1 MLLKIINNGLKIIK
15 KVLKFIKSAKI
26 SIKITIVY
34 ALMFAL
40 VLLLLNA
47 SILYGVKYYLYN
59 QANKQIED
67 IQTVILNNIT
77 SQNEQLELSNKEVFL
92 DVPSNQNIY
101 IRIIQQDGK
110 ILNSSENFNYEIKEP
125 QDRTNTL
132 EEKAKHL
139 EEKDKDLL
147 YKNVR
152 FESKEYGIVYIQIVK
167 NMENEYY
174 FIEILF
180 AFMAIAD
187 FIGMIASL
195 ISGYI
200 VSKRM
205 LNPIDYITK
214 TAENISINNLKERIE
229 GNDSNDELNRLVNTF
244 NNMIDR
250 LQGSFDRQVQFVS
263 DASHEL
269 RTPIAV
275 IQGYA
280 NLLDR
285 WGKDDKE
292 VLEKSIY
299 AIKLEATNMANLVEK
314 LLFLA
319 KGDSGTQLIEKKEF
333 YLNELVNEVV
343 RESKIIAPNHIITSN
358 QNDTV
363 NIIADY
369 KMIKQLLR
377 IFIDNSIKFTS
388 EQNKIDISSEVQG
401 KVVKLTI
408 SDRGIG
414 IPEDEIENIFD
425 RFYIVDKSRSKE
437 KGGTGL
443 GLSIA
448 KWIVDMH
455 KGSIDVESKEGTG
468 TKITVTLNL
477 DMQMKENRLEY

>member
-1 MLLKIINNGLKIIK
+1 MLLKIINNVSKI
-15 KVLKFIKSAKI
+15 IKSAKI
-26 SIKITIVY
+26 SIKLTIVY
-34 ALMFAL
+34 AFMFSL

-369 KMIKQLLR
+369 K
-377 IFIDNSIKFTS
+377 
-388 EQNKIDISSEVQG
+388 
-401 KVVKLTI
+401 TI
-408 SDRGIG
+408 A
-414 IPEDEIENIFD
+414 PNI
-425 RFYIVDKSRSKE
+425 Y
-437 KGGTGL
+437 
-443 GLSIA
+443 
-448 KWIVDMH
+448 
-455 KGSIDVESKEGTG
+455 
-468 TKITVTLNL
+468 
-477 DMQMKENRLEY
+477 

>member
-1 MLLKIINNGLKIIK
+1 MLLKIIN
-15 KVLKFIKSAKI
+15 KVLKIIKSAKI
-26 SIKITIVY
+26 SIKLTIVY
-34 ALMFAL
+34 AFMFSL

-67 IQTVILNNIT
+67 IQTVILNNST
-77 SQNEQLELSNKEVFL
+77 SQNEQLDLSNKEIFL

-101 IRIIQQDGK
+101 IRIIQEDGK
-110 ILNSSENFNYEIKEP
+110 IVNSSENFNYEIKEP
-125 QDRTNTL
+125 HDKTNTL
-132 EEKAKHL
+132 DEKAKHI
-139 EEKDKDLL
+139 EEKDKELL
-147 YKNVR
+147 YKNVK
-152 FESKEYGIVYIQIVK
+152 FKSKEYGIVYIQIVK
-167 NMENEYY
+167 DMENEYD
-174 FIEILF
+174 FMQILF
-180 AFMAIAD
+180 VFMAIAD

-195 ISGYI
+195 ILGYI

-205 LNPIDYITK
+205 LKPIDYITK
-214 TAENISINNLKERIE
+214 TAENISINNLKEKIKV
-229 GNDSNDELNRLVNTF
+229 NDSDDELNRLVNTF

-269 RTPIAV
+269 KTPIAV

-285 WGKDDKE
+285 WGKDDRE
-292 VLEKSIY
+292 ALEKSIY
-299 AIKLEATNMANLVEK
+299 AIKLEAINMADLVEK

-319 KGDSGTQLIEKKEF
+319 RGDSGTQLIEKKEI

-343 RESKIIAPNHIITSN
+343 RESKIIAPNHLISSN
-358 QNDTV
+358 KNDTV
-363 NIIADY
+363 SISADY
-369 KMIKQLLR
+369 KMLKQMLR
-377 IFIDNSIKFTS
+377 IFIDNSIKFTP
-388 EQNKIDISSEVQG
+388 EQNKIDISSEIQG
-401 KVVKLTI
+401 KVVKLTV
-408 SDRGIG
+408 SDTGIG
-414 IPEDEIENIFD
+414 IPEDEIPNIFH

-455 KGSIDVESKEGTG
+455 KGRINVESEEGKG
-468 TKITVTLNL
+468 TKITVTINL
-477 DMQMKENRLEY
+477 DK

>member
-1 MLLKIINNGLKIIK
+1 MN
-15 KVLKFIKSAKI
+15 
-26 SIKITIVY
+26 
-34 ALMFAL
+34 
-40 VLLLLNA
+40 
-47 SILYGVKYYLYN
+47 
-59 QANKQIED
+59 
-67 IQTVILNNIT
+67 
-77 SQNEQLELSNKEVFL
+77 
-92 DVPSNQNIY
+92 
-101 IRIIQQDGK
+101 
-110 ILNSSENFNYEIKEP
+110 
-125 QDRTNTL
+125 
-132 EEKAKHL
+132 
-139 EEKDKDLL
+139 
-147 YKNVR
+147 
-152 FESKEYGIVYIQIVK
+152 
-167 NMENEYY
+167 NEYY
-174 FIEILF
+174 FMEILF
-180 AFMAIAD
+180 GVMAIAD
-187 FIGMIASL
+187 LIGMIASL
-195 ISGYI
+195 ILGYI

-205 LNPIDYITK
+205 LKPIDYITK

-401 KVVKLTI
+401 KVVKLTV
-408 SDRGIG
+408 SDTGIG
-414 IPEDEIENIFD
+414 IPEDEIPNIFH

-455 KGSIDVESKEGTG
+455 KGSIDVESEEGKG
-468 TKITVTLNL
+468 TKITVTLSL
-477 DMQMKENRLEY
+477 DK

>member
-1 MLLKIINNGLKIIK
+1 MLLKIIN
-15 KVLKFIKSAKI
+15 KVLKIIKSAKI
-26 SIKITIVY
+26 SIKLTIVY
-34 ALMFAL
+34 AFMFSL

-77 SQNEQLELSNKEVFL
+77 SQNEQLDLSNKEIFL

-101 IRIIQQDGK
+101 IRIIQEDGK

-125 QDRTNTL
+125 HDKTNTL

-139 EEKDKDLL
+139 EEKDKELL
-147 YKNVR
+147 YKNVK
-152 FESKEYGIVYIQIVK
+152 FESKEYGIIYIQIVK
-167 NMENEYY
+167 DMENEYD
-174 FIEILF
+174 FMQILF
-180 AFMAIAD
+180 VFMAIAD

-195 ISGYI
+195 ILGYI

-205 LNPIDYITK
+205 LKPIDYITK
-214 TAENISINNLKERIE
+214 TAENISINNLKERIKV
-229 GNDSNDELNRLVNTF
+229 NDSDDELNRLVNTF

-285 WGKDDKE
+285 WGKDDRE
-292 VLEKSIY
+292 ALEKSIY
-299 AIKLEATNMANLVEK
+299 AIKLEATNMADLVEK

-319 KGDSGTQLIEKKEF
+319 RGDSGTQLIEKKEF

-343 RESKIIAPNHIITSN
+343 RESKIIAPNHIISSN
-358 QNDTV
+358 KNDTV
-363 NIIADY
+363 SIIADY
-369 KMIKQLLR
+369 KMLKQMLR
-377 IFIDNSIKFTS
+377 IFIDNSIKFTP
-388 EQNKIDISSEVQG
+388 EQNKIDISSEVQD

-408 SDRGIG
+408 SDTGIG
-414 IPEDEIENIFD
+414 IPKDEIQNIFH

-455 KGSIDVESKEGTG
+455 KGSIDVESEEGKG

-477 DMQMKENRLEY
+477 DK

>member
-1 MLLKIINNGLKIIK
+1 MLLKIIN
-15 KVLKFIKSAKI
+15 KVLKIIKSAKI
-26 SIKITIVY
+26 SIKLTIVY
-34 ALMFAL
+34 AFMFSL

-67 IQTVILNNIT
+67 IQTVMLNNIT
-77 SQNEQLELSNKEVFL
+77 SQNEQLDLSNKEIFS

-101 IRIIQQDGK
+101 IRIIQEDGK

-125 QDRTNTL
+125 YDKINTL

-139 EEKDKDLL
+139 EEKDKELL
-147 YKNVR
+147 YKNVK
-152 FESKEYGIVYIQIVK
+152 FESKKYGIIYIQIVK
-167 NMENEYY
+167 NMDNEYY
-174 FIEILF
+174 FMQILF
-180 AFMAIAD
+180 GVMAIAD

-195 ISGYI
+195 ILGYI

-205 LNPIDYITK
+205 LKPIDYITK
-214 TAENISINNLKERIE
+214 AAENISINNLKERIE
-229 GNDSNDELNRLVNTF
+229 VNDSDDELNRLVNTF

-285 WGKDDKE
+285 WGKDDRE
-292 VLEKSIY
+292 ALEKSIY

-343 RESKIIAPNHIITSN
+343 RESKLIAPNHIISSN
-358 QNDTV
+358 KNDTV
-363 NIIADY
+363 SIIADY
-369 KMIKQLLR
+369 KMLKQMLR
-377 IFIDNSIKFTS
+377 IFIDNSIKFTP
-388 EQNKIDISSEVQG
+388 EQSKIDISSEVQD
-401 KVVKLTI
+401 KIVKLTV

-414 IPEDEIENIFD
+414 IPKDEIKNIFD

-455 KGSIDVESKEGTG
+455 NGTIDVESEEGKG
-468 TKITVTLNL
+468 TKITVTLSL
-477 DMQMKENRLEY
+477 DK

>member
-414 IPEDEIENIFD
+414 IPEDEIQNIFD

-455 KGSIDVESKEGTG
+455 KGSIDVESEEGKG
-468 TKITVTLNL
+468 TKITVTLSL
-477 DMQMKENRLEY
+477 DK

>member
-1 MLLKIINNGLKIIK
+1 MLLKIIKHVLKI
-15 KVLKFIKSAKI
+15 IKSAKI
-26 SIKITIVY
+26 SIKLTIVY
-34 ALMFAL
+34 AFMFSL

-59 QANKQIED
+59 QANKQVED

-77 SQNEQLELSNKEVFL
+77 SQKEQLDLSNKEIFL

-101 IRIIQQDGK
+101 IRIIQEDGK
-110 ILNSSENFNYEIKEP
+110 TLNSSENFNYKIKEP
-125 QDRTNTL
+125 YDKTDPLVENVKHV
-132 EEKAKHL
+132 EEKG
-139 EEKDKDLL
+139 KDLL
-147 YKNVR
+147 YKNVK

-167 NMENEYY
+167 NMDNEYY
-174 FIEILF
+174 FMEILF
-180 AFMAIAD
+180 VFMAIAD

-195 ISGYI
+195 ILGYI

-205 LNPIDYITK
+205 LKPIDYITK

-229 GNDSNDELNRLVNTF
+229 GNNSDDELNRLVNTF

-250 LQGSFDRQVQFVS
+250 LQGSFNRQVQFVS

-285 WGKDDKE
+285 WGKNDTE
-292 VLEKSIY
+292 ALEKSIY
-299 AIKLEATNMANLVEK
+299 AIKLEATNMGNLVEK

-333 YLNELVNEVV
+333 WLNELVNEVV
-343 RESKIIAPNHIITSN
+343 EESKIIAPNHIISSN
-358 QNDTV
+358 KNDTV
-363 NIIADY
+363 SIITDY
-369 KMIKQLLR
+369 KMLKQMLR
-377 IFIDNSIKFTS
+377 IFVDNSIKFTP
-388 EQNKIDISSEVQG
+388 EQKKIYINSEVHD
-401 KVVKLTI
+401 KIVKLTV
-408 SDRGIG
+408 SDTGIG
-414 IPEDEIENIFD
+414 IPKDEIQNIFH
-425 RFYIVDKSRSKE
+425 RFYTIEKSRSKE
-437 KGGTGL
+437 KSGTGL

-455 KGSIDVESKEGTG
+455 QGSIDVESEEGKG
-468 TKITVTLNL
+468 TKITVGLKL
-477 DMQMKENRLEY
+477 KV

>member
-1 MLLKIINNGLKIIK
+1 MLLKIIN
-15 KVLKFIKSAKI
+15 KVLKIIKSAKI
-26 SIKITIVY
+26 SIKLTILY
-34 ALMFAL
+34 AFMFSA

-77 SQNEQLELSNKEVFL
+77 SQNEQLDLSNKEIFL

-101 IRIIQQDGK
+101 IRIIQEDGK
-110 ILNSSENFNYEIKEP
+110 ILNSSENFNYEIKEFK
-125 QDRTNTL
+125 DRINTL

-147 YKNVR
+147 YKNVK

-195 ISGYI
+195 ILGYI
-200 VSKRM
+200 VSTRM
-205 LNPIDYITK
+205 LKPIDYITK

-229 GNDSNDELNRLVNTF
+229 GNSSDDELNRLVNTF

-285 WGKDDKE
+285 WGKEDKE
-292 VLEKSIY
+292 ALQKSIY
-299 AIKLEATNMANLVEK
+299 AIKLEATNMADLVEK

-319 KGDSGTQLIEKKEF
+319 RGDSGTQFIDKKEF
-333 YLNELVNEVV
+333 YLNELINEVV
-343 RESKIIAPNHIITSN
+343 SESKLIAPNQIISSN
-358 QNDTV
+358 KNDTV
-363 NIIADY
+363 SIIADY
-369 KMIKQLLR
+369 KMLKQMLR
-377 IFIDNSIKFTS
+377 IFIDNSIKFTA
-388 EQNKIDISSEVQG
+388 EQNKIDISSEVQDT
-401 KVVKLTI
+401 VVKITI
-408 SDRGIG
+408 SDTGIG
-414 IPEDEIENIFD
+414 IPKDEIKNIFH
-425 RFYIVDKSRSKE
+425 RFYIVDKARSKE

-455 KGSIDVESKEGTG
+455 EGTIDVESEEGKG
-468 TKITVTLNL
+468 TKITVVLKL
-477 DMQMKENRLEY
+477 KV